1 MNQVPGE
8 TVTVSHCSLYMNQ
21 VPGETVTISHCSL
34 YMNQVPEE
42 TVTVSHCSL
51 YMNQV
56 PGETVTISHY
66 SLYMNQ
72 VPGETVTVSHCSLYM
87 NQVPGD
93 CYLYSRR
100 IKQKFIFILY
110 FYCSANEMI
119 EGLKEFLMF
128 FFYKTNLNLNRFE
141 IYWTISFYLHVHV
154 YFYLL

>member
-1 MNQVPGE
+1 
-8 TVTVSHCSLYMNQ
+8 
-21 VPGETVTISHCSL
+21 
-34 YMNQVPEE
+34 
-42 TVTVSHCSL
+42 
-51 YMNQV
+51 
-56 PGETVTISHY
+56 
-66 SLYMNQ
+66 MNQ

-119 EGLKEFLMF
+119 EGLKEFLML